1 MEDPIG
7 KSNQEEKQTSN
18 DYLKLIADQLVQM
31 NTKFD
36 DLKTEISNMKKE
48 LSDLKND
55 IRQIKKGNIK
65 ETAFQQYEN
74 GALKKDKNNNYENEN
89 ENVKISPESSS
100 SSLPRN
106 NLYMKGFSGLQSSKG
121 SQSS

>member
-18 DYLKLIADQLVQM
+18 DYLKFIADQLVLL
-31 NTKFD
+31 NTNIKTNFD

-65 ETAFQQYEN
+65 ETAFKQYEN
-74 GALKKDKNNNYENEN
+74 GALKKDKNNN
-89 ENVKISPESSS
+89 
-100 SSLPRN
+100 
-106 NLYMKGFSGLQSSKG
+106 
-121 SQSS
+121 

>member
-18 DYLKLIADQLVQM
+18 DYLKLIADQLVLM

-65 ETAFQQYEN
+65 ETAFKQYEN
-74 GALKKDKNNNYENEN
+74 GALKKDKNNN
-89 ENVKISPESSS
+89 
-100 SSLPRN
+100 
-106 NLYMKGFSGLQSSKG
+106 
-121 SQSS
+121 

>member
-18 DYLKLIADQLVQM
+18 DYLKIMAEQLVLM

-36 DLKTEISNMKKE
+36 DLKTEISNMKKELKEE

-65 ETAFQQYEN
+65 ETAFKQYEN
-74 GALKKDKNNNYENEN
+74 GALKKDKNNN
-89 ENVKISPESSS
+89 
-100 SSLPRN
+100 
-106 NLYMKGFSGLQSSKG
+106 
-121 SQSS
+121 

>member
-18 DYLKLIADQLVQM
+18 DYLKIMAEQLVLM

-48 LSDLKND
+48 LKEEISDLKND

-65 ETAFQQYEN
+65 ETAFKQYEN
-74 GALKKDKNNNYENEN
+74 GALKKDKNNN
-89 ENVKISPESSS
+89 
-100 SSLPRN
+100 
-106 NLYMKGFSGLQSSKG
+106 
-121 SQSS
+121 